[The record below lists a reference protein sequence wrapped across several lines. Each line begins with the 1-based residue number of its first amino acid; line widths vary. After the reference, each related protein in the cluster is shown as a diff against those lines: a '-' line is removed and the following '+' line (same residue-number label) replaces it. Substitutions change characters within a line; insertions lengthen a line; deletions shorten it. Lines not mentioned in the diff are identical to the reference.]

1 MSSSPLRF
9 ASRRGR
15 GFTLIELLVVI
26 AIIAVLIALLL
37 PAVQAAREAAR
48 RSQCINNLKQIGLA
62 VQNYIDGNQII
73 PPSANENYTLANN
86 NDASMKVR
94 ILPFLEQS
102 NLYNS
107 YNQFANYG
115 VSVQFTFVMT
125 TVNTYLCPSD
135 ANIPG
140 GTITFNGGT
149 YIGASSNYPNNI
161 GTYLGNNGG
170 NMDGPAQ
177 IFPTAS
183 NNYGPPIPLASVTDG
198 LSNTVI
204 FSEWV
209 KGKNGTNSTGLDQTW
224 VASVSYT
231 SHTTAIPVTTL
242 NSACQSSTKIYQEVS
257 GTNWNKKGEL
267 YFYQACGTG
276 GGYSHVNTPN
286 SKACYFQNE
295 TSSAPY
301 YSLVGA
307 SSYHPGGVNV
317 GLLDGSVRF
326 VKTTVSP
333 ATWQALATYAG
344 GEVISAD
351 SY

>member
-1 MSSSPLRF
+1 MSISPVPPRY
-9 ASRRGR
+9 RRIA

-48 RSQCINNLKQIGLA
+48 RSQCVNNLKQICLS
-62 VQNYIDGNQII
+62 VQNYHDVNLLI
-73 PPSANENYTLANN
+73 PPSGNENYTLAYN
-86 NDASMKVR
+86 NDMSMKVR
-94 ILPFLEQS
+94 LLPFIEQT
-102 NLYNS
+102 NVYNS
-107 YNQFANYG
+107 YNMSANYG
-115 VSVQFTFVMT
+115 SAVQFTFTVT
-125 TVNTYLCPSD
+125 TINTYLCPSD

-140 GTITFNGGT
+140 GTITFGGAS

-177 IFPTAS
+177 VFPTAS
-183 NNYGPPIPLASVTDG
+183 NNYGPPVNFASVIDG

-209 KGKNGTNSTGLDQTW
+209 KGRNGSSSTGLDQTW

-231 SHTTAIPVTTL
+231 SHTAAIPVATL
-242 NSACQSSTKIYQEVS
+242 NAACQSSTKIYQEVS

-286 SKACYFQNE
+286 TKACYFQNE

-301 YSLVGA
+301 YTLVGA

-317 GLLDGSVRF
+317 GFLDGSIRF
-326 VKTTVSP
+326 VKNTVAP
-333 ATWQALATYAG
+333 VTWQAISTYAG
-344 GEVISAD
+344 GEVISSD